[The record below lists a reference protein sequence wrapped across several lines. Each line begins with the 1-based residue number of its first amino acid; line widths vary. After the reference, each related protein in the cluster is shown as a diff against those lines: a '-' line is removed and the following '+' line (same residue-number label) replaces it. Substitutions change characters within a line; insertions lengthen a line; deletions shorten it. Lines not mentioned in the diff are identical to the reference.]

1 VQISQTARISGLGWT
16 VAATGKIS
24 TELAATRWRQRFVVE
39 VNQLL
44 RANLSDCQNLR
55 PRWTVAATGR
65 SALHWQATRWR
76 LRFVVGVCQL
86 LRANFSDCQNLRPR
100 LDSRRYR
107 KICAAL
113 EAARWRLHSL
123 VGVISCFVQISQTA
137 RVVGLGGTVAPTGI
151 SNCQSLRPRWTVAA
165 TGTLWPK
172 SVTYVLNLH
181 RRYRFDW
188 MILFRFDDLS
198 L

>member
-1 VQISQTARISGLGWT
+1 M
-16 VAATGKIS
+16 
-24 TELAATRWRQRFVVE
+24 
-39 VNQLL
+39 
-44 RANLSDCQNLR
+44 
-55 PRWTVAATGR
+55 
-65 SALHWQATRWR
+65 
-76 LRFVVGVCQL
+76 
-86 LRANFSDCQNLRPR
+86 
-100 LDSRRYR
+100 DSRRYR

-113 EAARWRLHSL
+113 EAARWRLHFL
-123 VGVISCFVQISQTA
+123 V
-137 RVVGLGGTVAPTGI
+137 RVNQLLRVNF